1 MARAFVGNPLPHLQE
16 DLSQDLLHRAIPQ
29 PQRVSVALTHFL
41 FLTQMDHS
49 AMFPLSTRPLWRE
62 SITPVDKTV
71 RGPQRQQ
78 RLLVSKDNKHT
89 VMASYFEFI
98 FK

>member
-1 MARAFVGNPLPHLQE
+1 
-16 DLSQDLLHRAIPQ
+16 
-29 PQRVSVALTHFL
+29 
-41 FLTQMDHS
+41 
-49 AMFPLSTRPLWRE
+49 MFPVSTRPLWRE
-62 SITPVDKTV
+62 NVTLLWTV